1 MNTMAQLNITLN
13 QDEIL
18 QLLANDRD
26 AAFAKLLQDSF
37 NSILKVE
44 SAAQLKAEPYER
56 TEERTG
62 SRNGFRDRPLTTR
75 IGSIT
80 LHVPKHRDGEAF
92 HTMIFDNYGR
102 SEAALIVTMAEMVV
116 NGVSTRKV
124 SQVME
129 TLCGKTYSKST
140 VSAAC
145 KELDKKVKEFRE
157 RPLTGEYP
165 FMTVDATYFKV
176 RENGRIISKAF
187 MIAYATN
194 SEGHREII
202 GFGIYANESKRTW
215 NEFLKS
221 LKERGLHGVK
231 MITSD
236 AHEGIRNAIS
246 KVFPE
251 AAWQRCQFH
260 FSRNIIDKAPKKYQA
275 GLAGELQEIFN
286 CKTIEEAR
294 KRRDAIIA
302 DYKDVAEE
310 AINCLDEGFESA
322 MSVMVL
328 PNYLRKYFRTSNH
341 IERLNKELKRRSK
354 VIGIF
359 PNESSLMRLMGSVL
373 IERNEEISAR
383 KCIFT
388 NKTYQELLKTDAPAK
403 LIQIAAEQRNLLA
416 A

>member
-1 MNTMAQLNITLN
+1 MAQLNITLN
-13 QDEIL
+13 QEEIL
-18 QLLANDRD
+18 QLLTNDRD
-26 AAFAKLLQDSF
+26 AAFAKLLQDSL
-37 NSILKVE
+37 NSLLKVE

-62 SRNGFRDRPLTTR
+62 SRNGFRERPLTTR

-80 LHVPKHRDGEAF
+80 LDVPKHRGGEAF

-145 KELDKKVKEFRE
+145 RQLDETVREFRE
-157 RPLTGEYP
+157 RPLAGEYP
-165 FMTVDATYFKV
+165 FLTVDATYFKV

-187 MIAYATN
+187 MIAYATSN
-194 SEGHREII
+194 EGHREII
-202 GFGIYANESKRTW
+202 GFGIYENESRRTW

-221 LKERGLHGVK
+221 LKDRGLLGVK

-236 AHEGIRNAIS
+236 AHEGIRDAIC

-260 FSRNIIDKAPKKYQA
+260 FTRNIVGKAANKYQA
-275 GLAGELQEIFN
+275 GLSGELHEMFN
-286 CKTIEEAR
+286 CKTLEEAR
-294 KRRDAIIA
+294 KRKNDIIA

-310 AINCLDEGFESA
+310 AMNCLDEGFESA

-328 PNYLRKYFRTSNH
+328 PHYLRKFFRTSNQ

-359 PNESSLMRLMGSVL
+359 PNETSLMRLMGSVL
-373 IERNEEISAR
+373 VERSAEITSG

-388 NKTYQELLKTDAPAK
+388 NKTYQELLTTDVSDK
-403 LIQIAAEQRNLLA
+403 LKKIAAEQRCLLA

>member
-1 MNTMAQLNITLN
+1 MAQLNITLN

-26 AAFAKLLQDSF
+26 AAFAKLLQDSL

-56 TEERTG
+56 KEERTG

-140 VSAAC
+140 VSSAC

-157 RPLTGEYP
+157 RPLTEEYP
-165 FMTVDATYFKV
+165 FITVDATYFKV

-275 GLAGELQEIFN
+275 GLAGELQEMFN

-373 IERNEEISAR
+373 IERNEEISVR

>member
-1 MNTMAQLNITLN
+1 MAQLNITLN

-18 QLLANDRD
+18 QLLANDRG
-26 AAFAKLLQDSF
+26 AAFAKLLQDSL

-62 SRNGFRDRPLTTR
+62 SRNGFRSRPLTTR
-75 IGSIT
+75 IGNIT
-80 LHVPKHRDGEAF
+80 LNVPKHRDGEPF
-92 HTMIFDNYGR
+92 HTLVFDNYCR

-140 VSAAC
+140 VSEAC
-145 KELDKKVKEFRE
+145 KELDVKVKEFRE
-157 RPLTGEYP
+157 RPLDGEYP
-165 FMTVDATYFKV
+165 FMAVDATYFKV
-176 RENGRIISKAF
+176 REKGRIIARAF

-194 SEGHREII
+194 SDGHREIL
-202 GFGIYANESKRTW
+202 GFDIYENESKRTW
-215 NEFLKS
+215 NDFLKS
-221 LKERGLHGVK
+221 LKNRGLHGVK

-236 AHEGIRNAIS
+236 AHEGIQDAIS

-251 AAWQRCQFH
+251 VAWQRCQFH
-260 FSRNIIDKAPKKYQA
+260 FTRNIVDKAPKKYQT
-275 GLAGELQEIFN
+275 GLTSELQEMYN
-286 CKTIEEAR
+286 CMTIDEAR
-294 KRRDAIIA
+294 KRKDAIIA
-302 DYKDVAEE
+302 DYKDVAED

-328 PNYLRKYFRTSNH
+328 PYYLRLHFRTSNY
-341 IERLNKELKRRSK
+341 IERLNRELKRRSK
-354 VIGIF
+354 VIGVF
-359 PNESSLMRLMGSVL
+359 PNDDSLMRLIGSVL
-373 IERNEEISAR
+373 IERNEELIVR
-383 KCIFT
+383 KRIFT
-388 NKTYQELLKTDAPAK
+388 NKTYQELLLTDVPAK
-403 LIQIAAEQRNLLA
+403 LIQIATEQRNRMA

>member
-1 MNTMAQLNITLN
+1 MAQLNITLD

-18 QLLANDRD
+18 LLLANDRD
-26 AAFAKLLQDSF
+26 AAFAKLFQDSL
-37 NSILKVE
+37 NSILKIE

-56 TEERTG
+56 TEERAG

-80 LHVPKHRDGEAF
+80 LRVPKHRDGEPF

-140 VSAAC
+140 VSEAC

-157 RPLTGEYP
+157 RPLAGEYP

-187 MIAYATN
+187 MIAYGTN
-194 SEGHREII
+194 SEGHREIL

-215 NEFLKS
+215 NDFLKS
-221 LKERGLHGVK
+221 LKDRGLHGVK

-236 AHEGIRNAIS
+236 AHEGIQDAAS

-275 GLAGELQEIFN
+275 GLAGELQEMFN

-294 KRRDAIIA
+294 KRKDAIIA

-310 AINCLDEGFESA
+310 AMNCLDEGFESA
-322 MSVMVL
+322 MSVMIL
-328 PNYLRKYFRTSNH
+328 PLYLRKYFRTSNH

-359 PNESSLMRLMGSVL
+359 PNEASLMRLMGSVL
-373 IERNEEISAR
+373 VERNEEIISR

-388 NKTYQELLKTDAPAK
+388 NKTYQELLSTDVPAK
-403 LIQIAAEQRNLLA
+403 LIKIATEQRNLLA

>member
-1 MNTMAQLNITLN
+1 MAQFNITLN
-13 QDEIL
+13 HEEIL
-18 QLLANDRD
+18 QLLAVDRS
-26 AAFAKLLQDSF
+26 AAFAKLLQGCL
-37 NSILKVE
+37 NTALRLE
-44 SAAQLKAEPYER
+44 SSVQLKAEPYER

-62 SRNGFRDRPLTTR
+62 SRNGYRDRPLTTR
-75 IGSIT
+75 LGSIT
-80 LHVPKHRDGEAF
+80 LSVPKHRDGEPF
-92 HTMIFDNYGR
+92 HTMIFDNYER
-102 SEAALIVTMAEMVV
+102 SEAALILTMAEMVV

-140 VSAAC
+140 VSEAC

-157 RPLTGEYP
+157 RPLDGEYP
-165 FMTVDATYFKV
+165 FMSVDATYFKV
-176 RENGRIISKAF
+176 RENGRILSRAF

-194 SEGHREII
+194 SDGQRDIL
-202 GFGIYANESKRTW
+202 GFGIYANESKQTW
-215 NEFLKS
+215 NDFLNS
-221 LKERGLHGVK
+221 LKERGLHGLK

-236 AHEGIRNAIS
+236 AHEGIQNAIS

-260 FSRNIIDKAPKKYQA
+260 FIRNIISKAPKKYQA
-275 GLAGELQEIFN
+275 GLSGELQEMFN

-294 KRRDAIIA
+294 KSRDVIIS

-310 AINCLDEGFESA
+310 AMNCLDEGFESA
-322 MSVMVL
+322 MNVMIL
-328 PNYLRKYFRTSNH
+328 PYSLRKCFRTSNH

-359 PNESSLMRLMGSVL
+359 PNEASLMRLMGSVL
-373 IERNEEISAR
+373 VELNERILTR
-383 KCIFT
+383 KRIFT
-388 NKTYQELLKTDAPAK
+388 KKTYQELMTTDVMAQ
-403 LIQIAAEQRNLLA
+403 LIEIAIEQRNRLA

>member
-1 MNTMAQLNITLN
+1 MAQLNITLN

-18 QLLANDRD
+18 QLLEKDRD
-26 AAFAKLLQDSF
+26 AAFAKLLQDSL

-44 SAAQLKAEPYER
+44 SSAQLKAEPYER

-75 IGSIT
+75 IGNIILS
-80 LHVPKHRDGEAF
+80 VPKHRDGEPF

-129 TLCGKTYSKST
+129 TLCGKAYSKST
-140 VSAAC
+140 VSEAC

-157 RPLTGEYP
+157 RPLTGKYP

-176 RENGRIISKAF
+176 RENGRVISKAF

-194 SEGHREII
+194 NEGHREII
-202 GFGIYANESKRTW
+202 GFDIYANESKRTW
-215 NEFLKS
+215 NEFLKG
-221 LKERGLHGVK
+221 LKDRGLHDVK

-236 AHEGIRNAIS
+236 AHEGIRDAIS

-260 FSRNIIDKAPKKYQA
+260 LSRNIIDKTPKKYQA
-275 GLAGELQEIFN
+275 GLAGELQEMFN
-286 CKTIEEAR
+286 CKTVEKAR
-294 KRRDAIIA
+294 DCKEAIIA

-310 AINCLDEGFESA
+310 AMNCLDEGFESA
-322 MSVMVL
+322 ISVMTL
-328 PNYLRKYFRTSNH
+328 PYYLRKYFRTSNH

-359 PNESSLMRLMGSVL
+359 PNEASLMRLMGSVL
-373 IERNEEISAR
+373 AERNAEIIAR
-383 KCIFT
+383 RAIFS
-388 NKTYQELLKTDAPAK
+388 NQTYQELLETDVPAK
-403 LIQIAAEQRNLLA
+403 LIAIAADQRNLLA

>member
-1 MNTMAQLNITLN
+1 MAQLNITLN

-26 AAFAKLLQDSF
+26 AAFAKLLQDSL

-165 FMTVDATYFKV
+165 FITVDATYFKV

-260 FSRNIIDKAPKKYQA
+260 F
-275 GLAGELQEIFN
+275 
-286 CKTIEEAR
+286 
-294 KRRDAIIA
+294 
-302 DYKDVAEE
+302 
-310 AINCLDEGFESA
+310 
-322 MSVMVL
+322 
-328 PNYLRKYFRTSNH
+328 
-341 IERLNKELKRRSK
+341 
-354 VIGIF
+354 
-359 PNESSLMRLMGSVL
+359 
-373 IERNEEISAR
+373 
-383 KCIFT
+383 
-388 NKTYQELLKTDAPAK
+388 
-403 LIQIAAEQRNLLA
+403 
-416 A
+416 

>member
-1 MNTMAQLNITLN
+1 MAQLNITLN

-26 AAFAKLLQDSF
+26 AAFAKLLQDSL

-102 SEAALIVTMAEMVV
+102 SEAALIVTMAEMVI

-140 VSAAC
+140 VSSAC
-145 KELDKKVKEFRE
+145 KELDKKVKEFCE

-165 FMTVDATYFKV
+165 FITVDATYFKV

-275 GLAGELQEIFN
+275 GLAGELQEMFN

-388 NKTYQELLKTDAPAK
+388 NKTFQELLKTDAPAK

>member
-1 MNTMAQLNITLN
+1 MAQLNITLN

-18 QLLANDRD
+18 QLLSNDSD
-26 AAFAKLLQDSF
+26 AAFAKLLQDSL
-37 NSILKVE
+37 NSILKAE
-44 SAAQLKAEPYER
+44 SSAQLKAEPYER
-56 TEERTG
+56 TDERTG
-62 SRNGFRDRPLTTR
+62 NRNGFRDRPLTTR

-80 LHVPKHRDGEAF
+80 LSVPKHRNGEAF
-92 HTMIFDNYGR
+92 HTMIFDNYVR

-129 TLCGKTYSKST
+129 TLCGKSYSKST
-140 VSAAC
+140 VSEAC

-157 RPLTGEYP
+157 RPLSGEYP
-165 FMTVDATYFKV
+165 FLTVDATYFKV

-187 MIAYATN
+187 MIAYGTN

-202 GFGIYANESKRTW
+202 GFGIYTNESKQSW
-215 NEFLKS
+215 NEFLRS
-221 LKERGLHGVK
+221 LKNRGLHGVK

-236 AHEGIRNAIS
+236 AHEGIRDAIS

-275 GLAGELQEIFN
+275 GLAGELQEMFN

-294 KRRDAIIA
+294 ARKDAIIA

-310 AINCLDEGFESA
+310 VVNCLDEGFESA

-328 PNYLRKYFRTSNH
+328 PHYLRKYFRTSNH

-359 PNESSLMRLMGSVL
+359 PNEASLMRLMGSVL
-373 IERNEEISAR
+373 LERNEDVISR
-383 KCIFT
+383 KCIYT
-388 NKTYQELLKTDAPAK
+388 NKTYQELLTTDIPAR
-403 LIQIAAEQRNLLA
+403 LIKIATEQRNQLA

>member
-1 MNTMAQLNITLN
+1 MAQLNITLN

-26 AAFAKLLQDSF
+26 AAFAKLLQDSL

-102 SEAALIVTMAEMVV
+102 SEASLIVTMAEMVV

-140 VSAAC
+140 VSEAC

-165 FMTVDATYFKV
+165 FMTIDATYFKV

-202 GFGIYANESKRTW
+202 GFGIYANESKLTW
-215 NEFLKS
+215 NDFLKS
-221 LKERGLHGVK
+221 LKDRGLHGVK

-236 AHEGIRNAIS
+236 AHEGIRDAIS

-260 FSRNIIDKAPKKYQA
+260 FSRNIIDRAPKKYQA
-275 GLAGELQEIFN
+275 GLAGELQEMFN
-286 CKTIEEAR
+286 CKTIKEAR
-294 KRRDAIIA
+294 KRKEAIIA
-302 DYKDVAEE
+302 DYKDVTEDAM
-310 AINCLDEGFESA
+310 NCLDEGFESA
-322 MSVMVL
+322 MSVMTL
-328 PNYLRKYFRTSNH
+328 PHYLRKYFRTSNH

-359 PNESSLMRLMGSVL
+359 PNEASLMRLMGSVL
-373 IERNEEISAR
+373 VERNEEIISR

-388 NKTYQELLKTDAPAK
+388 NKTYQELLATEVPAK
-403 LIQIAAEQRNLLA
+403 LIKIATEQRNLLA

>member
-1 MNTMAQLNITLN
+1 MAQLNITLN

-26 AAFAKLLQDSF
+26 AAFSRLLQDSL

-44 SAAQLKAEPYER
+44 STAQLKAEPYER

-80 LHVPKHRDGEAF
+80 LSVPKHRNGESF
-92 HTMIFDNYGR
+92 HTLIFDNYGR

-140 VSAAC
+140 VSEAC
-145 KELDKKVKEFRE
+145 KELDKKVNEFRE

-194 SEGHREII
+194 NEGHREIL

-221 LKERGLHGVK
+221 LKDRGLHGVK

-236 AHEGIRNAIS
+236 AHEGIQDAVS

-275 GLAGELQEIFN
+275 GLAGELQEMFN
-286 CKTIEEAR
+286 CKTTDEAR
-294 KRRDAIIA
+294 KRKEAIIA

-310 AINCLDEGFESA
+310 AMKCLDEGFESA

-359 PNESSLMRLMGSVL
+359 PNEASLMRLMGSVL
-373 IERNEEISAR
+373 VERNEEIISR
-383 KCIFT
+383 KCLFT
-388 NKTYQELLKTDAPAK
+388 NKTYQELLSTDIPAK
-403 LIQIAAEQRNLLA
+403 LIQIATDQRNLLA